1 MASVNRNAQYCA
13 FARPRG
19 RIANAQCAS
28 LICRISNIVSVI
40 ADRSATA
47 NPSSVSPMIPT
58 AAGRS
63 PWTLSVLSGNPET
76 VGVIAHVIV
85 VLKPSGRADIAW
97 VVIEGAAA

>member
-1 MASVNRNAQYCA
+1 
-13 FARPRG
+13 
-19 RIANAQCAS
+19 
-28 LICRISNIVSVI
+28 
-40 ADRSATA
+40 
-47 NPSSVSPMIPT
+47 MIPT